1 MVSMTKVSLAHE
13 DDWQAV
19 LAQLPSGYERLAVEH
34 KQLET
39 QYGNAKLTTAS
50 WLLRFILLHT
60 GANLPLRQ
68 TVALMAEAGGPSLSA
83 MRLHK
88 KMRRAA
94 PYLRALVEKMVGW
107 TSEAKPELWAGYSM
121 VLIDATT
128 VCGPGA
134 VGPDAR
140 IHTKLRVA
148 DVAVLDAT
156 VTDASGG
163 ETFKR
168 FLFEQGELAIADRL
182 YCNPINVALAV
193 EQGADVLV
201 RYNRGSLP
209 LTYAGR
215 VLDALGTVRTMRNDA
230 VLDLPV
236 SFEHEGDVVRGRFIA
251 TRLPPEQAEQ
261 ARHRL
266 RKKEGATKVSSDAL
280 EAAAYVMLFTT
291 VPRDRMSATR
301 CLEAYRLRWQIEL
314 QFKRWKS
321 LCGFDRLPNYRDD
334 TVVAWL
340 YAKLLLGILL
350 DRMTSIRGELS
361 PPVQLAAIERPPRKP
376 RRRRTVATHGE
387 TALEAHEHSLPDGD
401 RGPAAA
407 LSA

>member
-1 MVSMTKVSLAHE
+1 MTTVSLVRGE
-13 DDWQAV
+13 DWEA
-19 LAQLPSGYERLAVEH
+19 LSAYLPRDYERLADEH

-68 TVALMAEAGGPSLSA
+68 TVALMAEAGGPMLSA
-83 MRLHK
+83 MRLHM

-94 PYLRALVEKMVGW
+94 PYLQALVERMVGW
-107 TSEAKPELWAGYSM
+107 TAEAKPELWAGYSM
-121 VLIDATT
+121 VLVDATT

-156 VTDASGG
+156 VTDSSGG
-163 ETFKR
+163 ETFRR
-168 FLFEQGELAIADRL
+168 FQFQPGELVIADRL
-182 YCNPINVALAV
+182 YCNPINVALAT
-193 EQGADVLV
+193 EQGANVLV

-209 LTYAGR
+209 LQYMGQPLD
-215 VLDALGTVRTMRNDA
+215 VLAAVRAIRRDA

-236 SFEHEGDVVRGRFIA
+236 SFEHEDEVVRGRLVA
-251 TRLPPEQAEQ
+251 TRLPADQAEK
-261 ARHRL
+261 ARQRL
-266 RKKEGATKVSSDAL
+266 RKKDGPAHVSTESL
-280 EAAAYVMLFTT
+280 EAAGYVILLTT
-291 VPRDRMSATR
+291 VPRDRMSASR
-301 CLEAYRLRWQIEL
+301 CLEGYRLRWQIEL

-334 TVVAWL
+334 TIVAWL

-350 DRMTSIRGELS
+350 DRMGSIRSELS
-361 PPVQLAAIERPPRKP
+361 PPVQLEVIERPPRKP
-376 RRRRTVATHGE
+376 RRRRNIAAYGE
-387 TALEAHEHSLPDGD
+387 AALEAHHDSLPPDAGS
-401 RGPAAA
+401 PPAA

>member
-1 MVSMTKVSLAHE
+1 MTALSLVRS
-13 DDWQAV
+13 DDWQA
-19 LAQLPSGYERLAVEH
+19 LSAHLPRDYERLAAEH
-34 KQLET
+34 KQVET

-88 KMRRAA
+88 KMCRAA
-94 PYLRALVEKMVGW
+94 PYLQALVERMAGW

-121 VLIDATT
+121 VLVDATT
-128 VCGPGA
+128 ICGPGA

-140 IHTKLRVA
+140 VHTKMRVS
-148 DVAVLDAT
+148 DVALLDAI

-168 FLFEQGELAIADRL
+168 FLFQPGELVVADRL
-182 YCNPINVALAV
+182 YCNPVNVALAV
-193 EQGADVLV
+193 EQGADVLI

-209 LTYAGR
+209 LHYVGGTLD
-215 VLDALGTVRTMRNDA
+215 VLGAVRTLRNDG

-236 SFEHEGDVVRGRFIA
+236 SIEQGDDIIRGRFIA
-251 TRLPPEQAEQ
+251 TRLPADQAEK
-261 ARHRL
+261 ARQRL
-266 RKKEGATKVSSDAL
+266 RKKDGPNKVSAESL
-280 EAAAYVMLFTT
+280 EAAAYVMLLTT
-291 VPRDRMSATR
+291 VPRDRMSADR
-301 CLEAYRLRWQIEL
+301 CLQAYRLRWQIEL

-334 TVVAWL
+334 TIVAWL
-340 YAKLLLGILL
+340 YAKLLLGMLL
-350 DRMTSIRGELS
+350 DRMGSIRGELS
-361 PPVQLAAIERPPRKP
+361 PPVQLEPIERPPRKP
-376 RRRRTVATHGE
+376 RRRRPVTPHGE
-387 TALEAHEHSLPDGD
+387 ATVEAHDHPLPIDA

>member
-94 PYLRALVEKMVGW
+94 PYLQALVERMVGW

-121 VLIDATT
+121 VLIDATI

-134 VGPDAR
+134 TCPDAR
-140 IHTKLRVA
+140 IHTKLRAA
-148 DVAVLDAT
+148 DVAVLDAM
-156 VTDASGG
+156 VTDVTGG
-163 ETFKR
+163 ESFKH
-168 FLFEQGELAIADRL
+168 FSFAAGELVLADRA
-182 YCNPINVALAV
+182 YSNPGNVARAL
-193 EQGADVLV
+193 EQGADVLL

-209 LTYAGR
+209 LSYAEKSLD
-215 VLDALGTVRTMRNDA
+215 VLARVRTLSGTDA

-236 SFEHEGDVVRGRFIA
+236 TFEHDDERFRGRLIA
-251 TRLPPEQAEQ
+251 TRLPTAE
-261 ARHRL
+261 
-266 RKKEGATKVSSDAL
+266 
-280 EAAAYVMLFTT
+280 
-291 VPRDRMSATR
+291 
-301 CLEAYRLRWQIEL
+301 
-314 QFKRWKS
+314 
-321 LCGFDRLPNYRDD
+321 
-334 TVVAWL
+334 
-340 YAKLLLGILL
+340 
-350 DRMTSIRGELS
+350 
-361 PPVQLAAIERPPRKP
+361 
-376 RRRRTVATHGE
+376 
-387 TALEAHEHSLPDGD
+387 
-401 RGPAAA
+401 
-407 LSA
+407 

>member
-1 MVSMTKVSLAHE
+1 MTTLSLVRG
-13 DDWQAV
+13 DDWQALSALLPRDYEK
-19 LAQLPSGYERLAVEH
+19 LADEH

-83 MRLHK
+83 MRLHM

-94 PYLRALVEKMVGW
+94 PFLQALVERMVGW

-121 VLIDATT
+121 VLVDATT

-168 FLFEQGELAIADRL
+168 FLFKPGELVIADRL

-209 LTYAGR
+209 LQYVGQR
-215 VLDALGTVRTMRNDA
+215 LDVLAAVRAMRNDA

-236 SFEHEGDVVRGRFIA
+236 SFEHGDEVVRARFIA
-251 TRLPPEQAEQ
+251 TRLPAGQAEK
-261 ARHRL
+261 ARQRL
-266 RKKEGATKVSSDAL
+266 RKKDGPAKVSAESL
-280 EAAAYVMLFTT
+280 EAAAYVMLLTT
-291 VPRDRMSATR
+291 VPRDRMIASR

-334 TVVAWL
+334 TIVAWL

-350 DRMTSIRGELS
+350 DRMGSIRNELS
-361 PPVQLAAIERPPRKP
+361 PPVQLAVIERPPRKP
-376 RRRRTVATHGE
+376 RRRRSVAAHGE
-387 TALEAHEHSLPDGD
+387 AAVETHHDPLSTDAGGSV
-401 RGPAAA
+401 AA